1 VLFISA
7 VKVSEVLLFAG
18 LTVRYFH
25 GGLLYKILHIICKLK
40 EDCLLEFS
48 PLLGFSRVNS
58 CACVRFYLSTSSTSV
73 HHFRVSILLVDKSN
87 FV

>member
-1 VLFISA
+1 VLVF
-7 VKVSEVLLFAG
+7 VFVG
-18 LTVRYFH
+18 HTVRYFH

-58 CACVRFYLSTSSTSV
+58 CACVRFYLSTSSTFV
-73 HHFRVSILLVDKSN
+73 HHFEYS
-87 FV
+87 FAG